1 MALKLLET
9 NLNFLMKNK
18 RNLMSKEFSSHFDH
32 MDLMDQIFDIN
43 NLTKSVLRHYWPFK
57 SLNLKKRSKTPCGMH
72 KIQVLTSSI
81 AVTIND
87 GLRLV
92 EKRR

>member
-1 MALKLLET
+1 AVT
-9 NLNFLMKNK
+9 
-18 RNLMSKEFSSHFDH
+18 SKTEIKEVEGEIISP
-32 MDLMDQIFDIN
+32 IA
-43 NLTKSVLRHYWPFK
+43 SVLRHYWPFK